1 MEKVYKSML
10 GWKPEDE
17 KHAAT
22 HRILTEEE
30 YQELLD
36 QKARAEAGKREAEQQ
51 AERYKLKVD
60 REARESIAAIQSD
73 LNDANYE
80 IQRLN
85 DLNANLLRISR
96 ERANAKRGLKPK
108 KEHEGYL
115 VLSSQQFVYRRKPCW
130 KTVVQTPYHASLPID
145 SIMPQLTDDL
155 MNSYGA
161 RLGLK
166 TAVPRFEDMGKA
178 TDNTLFSK
186 NYKANYKSGFWEVE
200 YLHTHA
206 IAVPEDMRK
215 E

>member
-1 MEKVYKSML
+1 MEKVYKSVL
-10 GWKPEDE
+10 GWKPGDE
-17 KHAAT
+17 KHPAT

-60 REARESIAAIQSD
+60 REARESIGAIQSD

-115 VLSSQQFVYRRKPCW
+115 VLSSQQLTYRRKQCW
-130 KTVVQTPYHASLPID
+130 KTIVQTPFHASMPID

-166 TAVPRFEDMGKA
+166 TAAPTFEDMGRV

-206 IAVPEDMRK
+206 ITVPEDMRK